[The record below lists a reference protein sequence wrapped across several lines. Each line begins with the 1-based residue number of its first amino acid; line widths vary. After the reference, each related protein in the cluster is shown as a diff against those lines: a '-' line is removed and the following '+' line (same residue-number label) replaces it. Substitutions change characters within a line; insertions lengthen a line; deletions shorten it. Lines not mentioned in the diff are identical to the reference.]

1 MVGPTADPHPRASGG
16 ADGHDSA
23 DPPDGQDTEPT
34 PPTLTDKA
42 AEAFTAYRAGH
53 HPAMGRLVDLL
64 TPLLWHTA
72 RAQGLSP
79 AAAEDVCQTAWLRLI
94 DKCSAIEE
102 PRAVLSWMVTT
113 VRREAWRQHKV
124 ANRDSGDLDARP
136 EPSCSEPGPEREALL
151 GEQQRVLW
159 THVLQLNDR
168 CQHLLRVIAF
178 ADRPDYATIADSL
191 NMPVGSIGPTRGRCL
206 TQLRDTLAHDPSW
219 LGELS

>member
-1 MVGPTADPHPRASGG
+1 M
-16 ADGHDSA
+16 
-23 DPPDGQDTEPT
+23 T
-34 PPTLTDKA
+34 PPTLTDKS

-53 HPAMGRLVDLL
+53 HPAMGRLVDLM

-72 RAQGLSP
+72 RAQGLTP

-94 DKCSAIEE
+94 DKSTDIEQ

-113 VRREAWRQHKV
+113 VRREAWRQYKV
-124 ANRDSGDLDARP
+124 AGRDNADLDARP
-136 EPSCSEPGPEREALL
+136 EPSSAEPGPEQEALL
-151 GEQQRVLW
+151 GEQHRVLW
-159 THVLQLNDR
+159 THVKQLNDR

-206 TQLRDTLAHDPSW
+206 TQLRETLAHDPSW